1 MYKGLTYGPVLITKG
16 LHKGKIGYFDDT
28 DTDNKLII
36 YPNMPTHCNDY
47 YKVNISEATSVIPTK
62 SLAERLTEIEQELCT
77 NEHLPPKE
85 TIALLHERIL
95 CSDLLTERH
104 LRSMQRFQNQD
115 DVEVFISHS
124 SIDLAFSR
132 AIATDLMDAGFSV
145 FLDDWSIDIGER
157 IFEKISTG
165 LCESKAL
172 IMVISKDYLKSVC
185 CTDEWCSFYGKA
197 LHDKNCVIY
206 PIIIDNSSPPTLIS
220 QIKYLRFNTGEY
232 IRCRQIHLD
241 GCAQH
246 AKQLLS
252 QQCKNHHH
260 CTDRRVGR
268 TNRRP
273 EQLSR
278 VGRLRVDRFP
288 TVFGDSISFRDT
300 AAHRNR
306 LLF

>member
-145 FLDDWSIDIGER
+145 FLDD
-157 IFEKISTG
+157 
-165 LCESKAL
+165 
-172 IMVISKDYLKSVC
+172 
-185 CTDEWCSFYGKA
+185 
-197 LHDKNCVIY
+197 
-206 PIIIDNSSPPTLIS
+206 
-220 QIKYLRFNTGEY
+220 
-232 IRCRQIHLD
+232 
-241 GCAQH
+241 
-246 AKQLLS
+246 
-252 QQCKNHHH
+252 
-260 CTDRRVGR
+260 
-268 TNRRP
+268 
-273 EQLSR
+273 
-278 VGRLRVDRFP
+278 
-288 TVFGDSISFRDT
+288 
-300 AAHRNR
+300 
-306 LLF
+306 